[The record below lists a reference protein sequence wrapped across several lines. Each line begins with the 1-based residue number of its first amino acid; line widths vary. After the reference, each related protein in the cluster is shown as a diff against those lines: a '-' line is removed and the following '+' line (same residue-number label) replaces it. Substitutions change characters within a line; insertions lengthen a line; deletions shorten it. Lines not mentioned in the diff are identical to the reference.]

1 MKQGLTQTL
10 LGLLKPNARRSTFDV
25 RLLAVA
31 FLAVIQLLAGIGEIR
46 ATMFVNNNASLS
58 YTDYG
63 RNTYAPVQDTAG
75 ILVMAPPN
83 ITISKDVYN
92 IRTGETSPDV
102 VIAIR
107 SDTVEFILRFTN
119 IGETDAFRVTM
130 SDSIPAGTVYIQGSA
145 IDTNSLDPVD
155 PPDTVSFQHVAG
167 GPFDSNDGDT
177 ITAIRWEWDKIDN
190 VLGNNS
196 RISKFRVRVE

>member
-1 MKQGLTQTL
+1 
-10 LGLLKPNARRSTFDV
+10 
-25 RLLAVA
+25 
-31 FLAVIQLLAGIGEIR
+31 
-46 ATMFVNNNASLS
+46 MFVSNNASLS

-63 RNTYAPVQDTAG
+63 KNTYAPVQDTAA

-107 SDTVEFILRFTN
+107 SDTIEFILRFTN
-119 IGETDAFRVTM
+119 IGETDAFHVVM

-145 IDTNSLDPVD
+145 TDTNSLDPVD
-155 PPDTVSFQHVAG
+155 PPDTITFQHVAD
-167 GPFDSNDGDT
+167 GPFDSNDAGT
-177 ITAIRWEWDKIDN
+177 VTAIRWEWDRIDSI
-190 VLGNNS
+190 LGNNS
-196 RISKFRVRVE
+196 RITKFRVKVQ